1 MILFYVY
8 LILGIFVVVRVMV
21 YIMVFQV
28 LKYILVKIEFNRL
41 LVDFKVILKDIF
53 DINMDKSI

>member
-28 LKYILVKIEFNRL
+28 LKYILVKIEFSRL
-41 LVDFKVILKDIF
+41 LVDFKVIWDIF